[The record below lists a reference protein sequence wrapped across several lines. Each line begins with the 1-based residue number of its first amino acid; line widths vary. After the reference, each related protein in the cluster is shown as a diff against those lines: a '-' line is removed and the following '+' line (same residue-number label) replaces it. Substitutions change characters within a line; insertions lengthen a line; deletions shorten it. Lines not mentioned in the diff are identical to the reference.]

1 MTVPVKVDEEYVSSC
16 YTLNAMKQ
24 HVDAIYE
31 HGVFRPLTPLPLAER
46 ERVKL
51 VVETGQEEWL
61 DTDAHCISDR
71 EAEPELSL
79 EEIRAE
85 LARIPGSWA
94 DDVIA
99 ERGEY

>member
-1 MTVPVKVDEEYVSSC
+1 MSSC
-16 YTLNAMKQ
+16 YILCAMKQ
-24 HVDAIYE
+24 QVEAIYE

-46 ERVKL
+46 ERVTL
-51 VVETGQEEWL
+51 VVETGHEDWL
-61 DTDAHCISDR
+61 DVDAHHIAER

-79 EEIRAE
+79 DEIRAE
-85 LARIPGSWA
+85 LAQIPGLWA

>member
-1 MTVPVKVDEEYVSSC
+1 
-16 YTLNAMKQ
+16 MKQ
-24 HVDAIYE
+24 TIEAIYE
-31 HGVFRPLTPLPLAER
+31 HGVFRPLTPLPLPER
-46 ERVKL
+46 ERVRL

-61 DTDAHCISDR
+61 DSDAHRIAERDD
-71 EAEPELSL
+71 EPELSL

-85 LARIPGSWA
+85 LGQIPGSWA

>member
-1 MTVPVKVDEEYVSSC
+1 
-16 YTLNAMKQ
+16 MKR

-31 HGVFRPLTPLPLAER
+31 HGVFRPLAPLPLAER
-46 ERVKL
+46 ERVRL
-51 VVETGQEEWL
+51 VVETGQEAWL
-61 DTDAHCISDR
+61 DDDAHCISER

-85 LARIPGSWA
+85 LAQIPGSWA

>member
-1 MTVPVKVDEEYVSSC
+1 
-16 YTLNAMKQ
+16 MKQ
-24 HVDAIYE
+24 HIEAIYE

-51 VVETGQEEWL
+51 VVETDQEDWL
-61 DTDAHCISDR
+61 DLEAHSIA
-71 EAEPELSL
+71 EHELEPELAL

-85 LARIPGSWA
+85 LGKIPGSWA